1 MLELVHV
8 IVEVGGVGDHLV
20 LVHLLGVHL
29 GVDALAPVRAR
40 EAVGRGQLL
49 AVDLVH
55 EERLAAVYLVERHGA
70 LGRAVGAHDAHAVD
84 VGVVGVTARALDEPA
99 HGYAGDLHV
108 AHRSGAGAVPVAHF
122 LRHLRHGDA
131 GRLGLFHEIGQKRG
145 VGAVHL
151 AVHRDGPA
159 VEQALGHGRV
169 GVLGAGAHAVV
180 QAVPGVHV
188 EHVLLRHR
196 GFLVDGEVALDVLDL
211 RHAAQA
217 LELGLV
223 PQRHA
228 LAIVGGVVAGVAIS
242 LVLVLELTVGLQAV
256 MDVVDER
263 AELVLRGDVARRVRV
278 AEQALVHRHLGVERR
293 AVRRGVHGLREVLQR
308 RVEVG
313 VAAVAAAVVVVQ
325 PVDVVRRLALAGA
338 LGELARG
345 ALHDLAARQRAQ
357 LGRPLVHVGVPH
369 VVHAV
374 EVVLARVGVERDAVV
389 YRALLAVDDRLL
401 LVGVLVPLRLRGLL
415 VARRKRLVRLGSA
428 AGDADRPQQG
438 AHGDQ
443 RDLALCVHRSP
454 SSPVLVRAAAERPA
468 GSPAR
473 RAW

>member
-1 MLELVHV
+1 
-8 IVEVGGVGDHLV
+8 
-20 LVHLLGVHL
+20 
-29 GVDALAPVRAR
+29 
-40 EAVGRGQLL
+40 
-49 AVDLVH
+49 
-55 EERLAAVYLVERHGA
+55 
-70 LGRAVGAHDAHAVD
+70 
-84 VGVVGVTARALDEPA
+84 
-99 HGYAGDLHV
+99 
-108 AHRSGAGAVPVAHF
+108 
-122 LRHLRHGDA
+122 
-131 GRLGLFHEIGQKRG
+131 
-145 VGAVHL
+145 
-151 AVHRDGPA
+151 
-159 VEQALGHGRV
+159 
-169 GVLGAGAHAVV
+169 
-180 QAVPGVHV
+180 
-188 EHVLLRHR
+188 
-196 GFLVDGEVALDVLDL
+196 
-211 RHAAQA
+211 
-217 LELGLV
+217 
-223 PQRHA
+223 
-228 LAIVGGVVAGVAIS
+228 
-242 LVLVLELTVGLQAV
+242 

-415 VARRKRLVRLGSA
+415 IARRKRLVRLGSA